1 MKLAVVGGT
10 GFVGSHV
17 VEEALTR
24 AHEVTLITTDPGR
37 IVPRPGLLPVGGDVY
52 QARALAT
59 LFRGHEVVIGALDAD
74 WKNPNLYDEYL
85 RGARAVLGGTR
96 EAGVERLLWVGGAGS
111 LEVAPGVQ
119 LVDTP
124 GFPAKF
130 KAVALAARETL
141 RLLQQERELDWALL
155 SPAIRVEE
163 GPRTAMYRTG
173 KDAPVYG
180 ANRDS
185 HISVRDLAVAVLDE
199 VERPRHHR
207 HRFTVGY

>member
-1 MKLAVVGGT
+1 M
-10 GFVGSHV
+10 
-17 VEEALTR
+17 
-24 AHEVTLITTDPGR
+24 
-37 IVPRPGLLPVGGDVY
+37 
-52 QARALAT
+52 
-59 LFRGHEVVIGALDAD
+59 
-74 WKNPNLYDEYL
+74 
-85 RGARAVLGGTR
+85 
-96 EAGVERLLWVGGAGS
+96 GGAGS